1 MVELPDG
8 TILVGELFEVVALNL
23 QIGTTTEFIS
33 LNPEFDP
40 PPFDPPTTG
49 SPIAVLAG
57 LALDPTT
64 MQLFVALA
72 EVDRIDVY
80 DVNGEIP
87 ILLRSF
93 TSSNALSL
101 RQAVEFVPSTNALM
115 LLDQTLK
122 RSSRSIC

>member
-8 TILVGELFEVVALNL
+8 TILLGELFEVVALNL

-49 SPIAVLAG
+49 SPIAVLGG
-57 LALDPTT
+57 LVLDPAI

-72 EVDRIDVY
+72 EVDRVDVY

-101 RQAVEFVPSTNALM
+101 RLAIEFVPSTNALM